1 MHMFTGKADF
11 YHRLVVNSDILAPLY
26 QPVYV
31 GNFIA
36 NTFLPQPGPLE
47 LTRRKTEIMT
57 LENTAEENA

>member
-1 MHMFTGKADF
+1 MFTRKADF
-11 YHRLVVNSDILAPLY
+11 YHTLVVNSDILALLY

-47 LTRRKTEIMT
+47 LTKKKKTEIMT
-57 LENTAEENA
+57 LENTTEENA